1 MMSGAERERTYRR
14 IDKLVSDQ
22 LPYVLLWHTD
32 EQRILYWNRF
42 GTPAGILGRYGN
54 EEGALLYWWHDE
66 DRAAELA
73 EAVDGNSFLPTVP
86 VRIDYDKVSGR

>member
-1 MMSGAERERTYRR
+1 MSGVERERTYRR

-42 GTPAGILGRYGN
+42 GTPAGILGRYSN

-73 EAVDGNSFLPTVP
+73 EAVGGNSFLPTVP